1 LVPHS
6 RHVLVVSDGK
16 SGFYRLPS
24 PAHLRKRVHP
34 LVSFT
39 PLQSPAVPC
48 PPRASRR
55 RALPWGQRFPLRDF
69 SLQRRYDEIPLSPPF
84 RPRRFSRPRR
94 FRPLPAWWVY
104 FTPLPRPGFALQ
116 GFSLSHSRPTS
127 SVVRALSSVGDGS
140 LLAVAHQRHV
150 PSPRPQGF
158 APCEESVADTTVIS
172 RRANPIPS

>member
-24 PAHLRKRVHP
+24 PARLRKRVQP

-39 PLQSPAVPC
+39 PLQSTAVPC

-55 RALPWGQRFPLRDF
+55 RAPSLGSALPLRDI
-69 SLQRRYDEIPLSPPF
+69 SLRRRYDGVPLPPPF

-94 FRPLPAWWVY
+94 FRPPPASWVC

-127 SVVRALSSVGDGS
+127 SVVRALSSVGDSS

-158 APCEESVADTTVIS
+158 ALCESPLPTL
-172 RRANPIPS
+172 R